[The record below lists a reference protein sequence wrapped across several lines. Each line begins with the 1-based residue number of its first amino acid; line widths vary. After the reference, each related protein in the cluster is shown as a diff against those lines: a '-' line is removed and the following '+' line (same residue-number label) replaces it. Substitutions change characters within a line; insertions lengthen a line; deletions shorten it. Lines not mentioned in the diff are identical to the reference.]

1 MQSLYYYNDIND
13 YLFEFP
19 NFLLFTYL
27 FGGVFFPLV
36 TIFLKQTWPIRL
48 IKILMIA
55 TIFYTNSDSSLYYE
69 YHALNILL
77 YQTIILV
84 TFTLITNDKSSY
96 SYLRFLVFSTICVIP
111 FMALFFPLLPSNI
124 FQITIYENQP
134 ITYYLS
140 LVIVLFC
147 IKHYSKK
154 FECDSYTLN
163 ILALLIYTFLML
175 ILISQTSL
183 LDILVPISCFSLL
196 FFIRNTRFLRYILK
210 IYTLI
215 ISLVSVVT
223 FTLILI

>member
-1 MQSLYYYNDIND
+1 
-13 YLFEFP
+13 
-19 NFLLFTYL
+19 
-27 FGGVFFPLV
+27 
-36 TIFLKQTWPIRL
+36 
-48 IKILMIA
+48 MIA

-96 SYLRFLVFSTICVIP
+96 SYLRFLIFSTICIIP

-124 FQITIYENQP
+124 FQITIYGNQP

-175 ILISQTSL
+175 VLISQTSL

-196 FFIRNTRFLRYILK
+196 FFIRNTRFLRYVLR